1 MTQAPRAP
9 LRALLVVLASACLA
23 SAACAQERMR
33 PGLWEVTTEMA
44 PARPGMA
51 GLPGMG
57 APQQRCISDVE
68 AAQANGTAAQVRAAL
83 AAEAKECTF
92 DDVKVEADR
101 VSYRQTCG
109 DFGQVFDVRYGADT
123 MDGTIAMKGPGGAR
137 TMRTKGRR
145 IGPCR

>member
-1 MTQAPRAP
+1 MMQAPRASF
-9 LRALLVVLASACLA
+9 RALLVVLASAGLA

-33 PGLWEVTTEMA
+33 PGLWEMTTEMA
-44 PARPGMA
+44 PARAGMA

-57 APQQRCISDVE
+57 SPQQRCISDAE

-83 AAEAKECTF
+83 VAESKECTF

-109 DFGQVFDVRYGADT
+109 DFGQVFDVRYRADT
-123 MDGTIAMKGPGGAR
+123 MDGTITMKGAAGASIIKTR
-137 TMRTKGRR
+137 GKR
-145 IGPCR
+145 IGPCP